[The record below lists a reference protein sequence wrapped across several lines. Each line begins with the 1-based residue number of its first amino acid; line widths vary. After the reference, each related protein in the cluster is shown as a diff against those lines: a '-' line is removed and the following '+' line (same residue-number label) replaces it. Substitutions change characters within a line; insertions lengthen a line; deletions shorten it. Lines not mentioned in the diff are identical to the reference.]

1 MVLKHGRTFVSY
13 FLFVRHFPFK
23 GGTES
28 PQCLSIYKAGAVS
41 VSVYS
46 VQNVRQTY
54 QNIQNVHKTSWFLY
68 RTFTVNLVMYRMFR
82 NAVRCLDVKQ
92 RHLNLPL
99 LFIINE
105 VDKRVLLWYKLSI
118 TEGIGNTFFSFE
130 SVIKLL
136 DCTFPWIWRTIKI
149 DLFSATCNIRN
160 TLGESEGVV
169 AHCFRLGIYSNPID
183 SSIHASPARTWTPCI
198 DYRTEPYFLGGI
210 SLFDGRS
217 LLLPILEMGQH

>member
-1 MVLKHGRTFVSY
+1 MKHGRTFVSY

-46 VQNVRQTY
+46 VQIVRQTY

-68 RTFTVNLVMYRMFR
+68 RTFTVYLVMYRMFR

-149 DLFSATCNIRN
+149 DLFFCYLHYKKYFRRIRRCCSTLFPAWNI
-160 TLGESEGVV
+160 
-169 AHCFRLGIYSNPID
+169 FKSNWQFNPRVDGTNMDVLYWLQKWAI
-183 SSIHASPARTWTPCI
+183 
-198 DYRTEPYFLGGI
+198 FGGI
-210 SLFDGRS
+210 SLFHGRC

>member
-1 MVLKHGRTFVSY
+1 MHCNGSEAWQKILFIFFCFFVT
-13 FLFVRHFPFK
+13 LLIKR
-23 GGTES
+23 GTES
-28 PQCLSIYKAGAVS
+28 SQSLSIYKAGAVS

-46 VQNVRQTY
+46 VQIVRQTY

-68 RTFTVNLVMYRMFR
+68 RTFTVYLVMYRMFR

-136 DCTFPWIWRTIKI
+136 DRTFPWIWRKIKI
-149 DLFSATCNIRN
+149 DLF
-160 TLGESEGVV
+160 
-169 AHCFRLGIYSNPID
+169 
-183 SSIHASPARTWTPCI
+183 
-198 DYRTEPYFLGGI
+198 
-210 SLFDGRS
+210 
-217 LLLPILEMGQH
+217 LLLAILEIL